1 MESTRNPP
9 MNGGVSYPVVE
20 CRTNVPRPGASQQQS
35 SYHQEMLTLRT
46 EQPEHLASH
55 AHNLCYSCLLPV
67 PGSDLTPQQLEDF
80 HRQKQHVFSQQQQ
93 AHNYHHYP
101 QPTQQQPTQQQPI
114 QQPPP
119 QPTDPTRPPAY
130 DDHLEYSQHQAGQQ
144 QGRSSPDDVDMPDS
158 APEPVVGEEA
168 AKQPTS
174 GGMGTAA
181 PPPPA
186 EMNYGGGAFDSRSSA
201 TMLQGG
207 YEPWG
212 NSRIIRPVGG
222 PYSTE
227 GSYHPQKKKQGGPVN
242 TVLNIFGLGTSSH
255 DSTEQY
261 DAQNRESISSWKR
274 ENENME
280 KSNRGLKEA
289 LRKKEDE
296 VRNLKAVQLQLD
308 SQLQNAKARFESA
321 VKDHDRKV
329 DAYEAIVADY
339 KARMTDYK
347 ATADKLTLQLSTL
360 EQTNSK
366 QVGGTGAHKDSHA
379 IPPNL
384 VKSATVVNQ
393 AALACTKTF
402 ITFLKERNAFESHE
416 AVRSLPKGC
425 QDDVRYKR
433 YTVEAY
439 ICNRLFA
446 GFENDCFLDSLDCSR
461 ASPYLPKVT
470 DFFLKNQDL
479 EKRYERYLA
488 EYNAVQELGLQ
499 GIIDTLKN
507 MDKPATGRR
516 HPFLQF
522 CCRKLVSVMHG
533 VDKFAT
539 EFPPSGDYSEH
550 SLLQQ
555 LATNSVY
562 CDKFLKPFVNLA
574 MAAFLLHRLA
584 FQFHP
589 PARIF
594 RYAQGTKFDQ
604 TYMENAVPIDD
615 DDSEQEFV
623 VGLMVIPG
631 FQVGATLIKCVVF
644 LVPSVRV
651 TAPAGDQAKEER
663 K

>member
-1 MESTRNPP
+1 MESTRYPP
-9 MNGGVSYPVVE
+9 LDSGGGYPVVE
-20 CRTNVPRPGASQQQS
+20 YRTNMPRPGASQ
-35 SYHQEMLTLRT
+35 YLHPQELETSRI
-46 EQPEHLASH
+46 EQVGHIASH
-55 AHNLCYSCLLPV
+55 AHNLCHSCLGPAQ
-67 PGSDLTPQQLEDF
+67 PMPESALTPQQLGEVY
-80 HRQKQHVFSQQQQ
+80 RQKQQLFAQQQQ
-93 AHNYHHYP
+93 VHNYH
-101 QPTQQQPTQQQPI
+101 QQQPTQQQPV
-114 QQPPP
+114 QQQVPA
-119 QPTDPTRPPAY
+119 QPPAY
-130 DDHLEYSQHQAGQQ
+130 DDHQEYSQHQAGQQ
-144 QGRSSPDDVDMPDS
+144 QGRSSSDDVDMPDS
-158 APEPVVGEEA
+158 APEPVAGEEA
-168 AKQPTS
+168 AKQQTS

-186 EMNYGGGAFDSRSSA
+186 EMTSGGSAFDSHSTAS
-201 TMLQGG
+201 MLPGGREQGT
-207 YEPWG
+207 
-212 NSRIIRPVGG
+212 SRINRPVGG
-222 PYSTE
+222 LHSTE
-227 GSYHPQKKKQGGPVN
+227 GFQLPMKEKRKP
-242 TVLNIFGLGTSSH
+242 GLLSNLANAIGFGTSSH
-255 DSTEQY
+255 DSAEQY
-261 DAQNRESISSWKR
+261 DAQDREAAHVSRLKR
-274 ENENME
+274 ENEDMG
-280 KSNRGLKEA
+280 KRNRALEEA

-296 VRNLKAVQLQLD
+296 VRNLKAVQLKLD
-308 SQLQNAKARFESA
+308 SQLQDAKARFESA

-329 DAYEAIVADY
+329 AAYTATVADY

-433 YTVEAY
+433 YAVEAY

-446 GFENDCFLDSLDCSR
+446 GFENDCYLDSLDCSR

-470 DFFLKNQDL
+470 DFFLQNQDL

-488 EYNAVQELGLQ
+488 EYNAVQRLGLQ

-507 MDKPATGRR
+507 MDKPAGR

-533 VDKFAT
+533 VNKFAT

-562 CDKFLKPFVNLA
+562 CDKFLKPFANLA

-631 FQVGATLIKCVVF
+631 FQVGATIIKCVVY
-644 LVPSVRV
+644 LVPCIRA
-651 TAPAGDQAKEER
+651 TAPAGDQAK
-663 K
+663 